1 MCFEKAVTSRIQHAL
16 HGILYKY
23 VYIITCDSKYVSQDG
38 SVKQS
43 HKRDNLIPQY
53 TAWTSGKEKSQV
65 ESGQIQP
72 SHTQV
77 KFELKVKVNFRDVQ

>member
-43 HKRDNLIPQY
+43 HKRDNLIPVF
-53 TAWTSGKEKSQV
+53 SK
-65 ESGQIQP
+65 
-72 SHTQV
+72 
-77 KFELKVKVNFRDVQ
+77 